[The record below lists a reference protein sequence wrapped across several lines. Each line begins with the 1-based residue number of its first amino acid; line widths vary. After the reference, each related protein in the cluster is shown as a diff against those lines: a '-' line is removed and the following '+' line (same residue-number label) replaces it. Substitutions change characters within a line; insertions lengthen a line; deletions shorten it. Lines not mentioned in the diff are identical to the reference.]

1 MDLREFLQREFRRR
15 TGRNRRYS
23 LRAFARDLGCDHSTL
38 SQWLRGTRPITVDS
52 IDRLCRRLGIAGMD
66 RRRICELTDMDLMV
80 VEAARTSA
88 ARTSPSLA
96 ELLGLTVDQVN
107 LSLTRLMRL
116 HILRMQGNEWEIV
129 EGELA

>member
-38 SQWLRGTRPITVDS
+38 SQWLRGTRPITVES
-52 IDRLCRRLGIAGMD
+52 VDRLCQRLGIAGMD

-116 HILRMQGNEWEIV
+116 HILRMRGNEWEIV